1 MSEAYETTMKAK
13 FLFLVIAS
21 LLLFITGA
29 MAQAYYYNVSNTF
42 TQNGYTYLCEVDAS
56 GLVHLYNQANV
67 YVNDDDLY
75 KNGDS
80 LSLATRKA
88 RFDWELPVISG
99 VNYFES
105 RNRILAIAADVLS
118 PNLITG
124 DTELSIR
131 VTVNTSTGKVIEV
144 GFWFLNDDPFATVP
158 VSQYREIEQRIK
170 ADSAIW
176 FTLSDFGKQLNRIK
190 LEFDYEP

>member
-1 MSEAYETTMKAK
+1 MKAK
-13 FLFLVIAS
+13 SLFLVIAC
-21 LLLFITGA
+21 LLLFITSV
-29 MAQAYYYNVSNTF
+29 MAQTNYYSVSDTF
-42 TQNGYTYLCEVDAS
+42 PQNGYTYLCEVDAS
-56 GLVHLYNQANV
+56 GLVLLYNQANV
-67 YVNDDDLY
+67 YVSDHELY

-80 LSLATRKA
+80 LSLVTKKA
-88 RFDWELPVISG
+88 RYDWELPVISG
-99 VNYFES
+99 GNYFES

-118 PNLITG
+118 PNQ
-124 DTELSIR
+124 LSSPSSLDVS
-131 VTVNTSTGKVIEV
+131 VTINTTTGKVMEV
-144 GFWFLNDDPFATVP
+144 EFWFVKQYAFATVP

>member
-1 MSEAYETTMKAK
+1 MKANY
-13 FLFLVIAS
+13 FFTVIVS
-21 LLLFITGA
+21 SLLFITGA
-29 MAQAYYYNVSNTF
+29 MAQTHLYNVSNTF
-42 TQNGYTYLCEVDAS
+42 TQNGYNYLCEVDSS
-56 GLVHLYNQANV
+56 GLVLLYNQANV

-88 RFDWELPVISG
+88 LYDWELPMISG
-99 VNYFES
+99 GNYFES
-105 RNRILAIAADVLS
+105 QNRILAIAADVLS
-118 PNLITG
+118 PNQ
-124 DTELSIR
+124 LSSPSSLDIS
-131 VTVNTSTGKVIEV
+131 VTINTTTGKVMEV
-144 GFWFLNDDPFATVP
+144 EFGFYYRHAFATIP

-190 LEFDYEP
+190 LAFEYEP